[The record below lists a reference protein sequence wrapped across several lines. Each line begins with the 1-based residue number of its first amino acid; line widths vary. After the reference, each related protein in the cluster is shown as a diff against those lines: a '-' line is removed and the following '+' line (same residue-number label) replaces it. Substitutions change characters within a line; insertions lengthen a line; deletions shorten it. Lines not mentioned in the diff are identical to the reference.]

1 MKTQIQVHQTQRVK
15 AITNDKPEPNKAN
28 ILKLSPDASLS
39 EAEGGESPPFR
50 PFIERL
56 ARTTTF
62 LLSLARL
69 SDASHR
75 ATIRR
80 GDEHWRL
87 VDPSLRR
94 HQSMPK
100 STTQSSSS
108 SSSSSAASMSATRM
122 RWFLESTRTGFW
134 EGDLKKR
141 LCFIWGLGW
150 VSVTTCGRGD

>member
-1 MKTQIQVHQTQRVK
+1 MTNPSQRSKQTQ
-15 AITNDKPEPNKAN
+15 A
-28 ILKLSPDASLS
+28 LSPDSSLS
-39 EAEGGESPPFR
+39 EAEGDESPAFR
-50 PFIERL
+50 LFIERL

-69 SDASHR
+69 SAASHR

-87 VDPSLRR
+87 VDPSLRLR
-94 HQSMPK
+94 QSMPK
-100 STTQSSSS
+100 SPTQSSS

-122 RWFLESTRTGFW
+122 RWFLESTRIGFW

-141 LCFIWGLGW
+141 LCFIWGLGS
-150 VSVTTCGRGD
+150 VSGTAC